1 MTDKITIRVADIIG
15 NTLCIASEDGQK
27 IFDKLVPLIRNGKHI
42 IISFERVSIIISL
55 FLNAA
60 IGQLYGTFTEEQIRS
75 QLEVSNLAEDDIEM
89 LKRVVENAKSYYA
102 NPEGYDKAWEE
113 ESGDEVLTTNPKL
126 LSACQ

>member
-1 MTDKITIRVADIIG
+1 MSDKITIRVADIIG

-42 IISFERVSIIISL
+42 IISFERVGIIISL

-60 IGQLYGTFTEEQIRS
+60 IGQLYGTFPEEQIRS

-102 NPEGYDKAWEE
+102 NREGYDKAWEK
-113 ESGDEVLTTNPKL
+113 ESGDEE
-126 LSACQ
+126 

>member
-42 IISFERVSIIISL
+42 VISFERVSIIISL

-89 LKRVVENAKSYYA
+89 LKRLWKTPRVIMQTRKDTIRHGKRRPALKSL
-102 NPEGYDKAWEE
+102 PRIQ
-113 ESGDEVLTTNPKL
+113 S
-126 LSACQ
+126 C